1 MLLRQ
6 YLRPTGKLQLLAILS
21 IPWLLS
27 LTVHHHVELII
38 TGIRLFLPHDVSIDM
53 LCMIIKE
60 IRLGLLEVIDVNGML
75 SAFLATLCS
84 LIALSSLHN
93 GWMVRL
99 FSVRVSSLPVCQLL
113 FTSKFFLDLLELLLL
128 SYTPA

>member
-1 MLLRQ
+1 MESTLD
-6 YLRPTGKLQLLAILS
+6 
-21 IPWLLS
+21 
-27 LTVHHHVELII
+27 
-38 TGIRLFLPHDVSIDM
+38 FFSIDM
-53 LCMIIKE
+53 LCVIIKE

-99 FSVRVSSLPVCQLL
+99 FGVRVSSLPVCQLL
-113 FTSKFFLDLLELLLL
+113 LTSKFFLDLLELLLL
-128 SYTPA
+128 SYTPT